1 MPSWK
6 ASRFLASANAY
17 SARLM
22 VKRQQVTRPGK
33 VMMTG
38 DNTKASA
45 RALSVAALAAQIPV
59 TSSAARQL
67 PSREKPRRQV
77 AFPPVGTVL
86 GPAQFF
92 AWLLGLLGVSAC
104 IAPWFAHGWR
114 WLEIVSVA
122 FVLLACYDALALW
135 LARKDIAPVLL
146 SQENALRGGEGQTI
160 QLPLALAS
168 ATGRLRGEVRVVL
181 MPATAEGDTAT
192 RVSNEM
198 QRLILERPNV
208 PQQPTQTF
216 QTAMQLWPWTPEIT
230 LLRRGLWPG
239 PRVGVQRASPLGL
252 WRLRQWFDYPER
264 LRIDADLRSGRREML
279 KSSVYRALVA
289 SRQTP
294 WTGHGRDFERLR
306 EYQPGDNFS
315 EIAWKSTARRSFPVT
330 RLFQWEQK
338 QEIYFVVDQSRASA
352 LALDPP
358 KSAEGDAP
366 PRATRRLLD
375 LAVETALVGATVAL
389 ELGDEF
395 GLVTYADEP
404 KSWLSAGSGQTQFH
418 RLRDRLLCLEPL
430 PTTADYELLFAEIQ
444 FRLRRRAYL
453 VLLADLT
460 ERSLADSLC
469 RGLGLV
475 RSSHAVLV
483 TSILPA
489 HARPAFSPGEN
500 PNTDEDVYAA
510 LAGEKENQR
519 LDALARQLRR
529 FDVHLRFVP
538 PDMFLR
544 TSVEGYLESKRE
556 QRL

>member
-1 MPSWK
+1 MMPEDK
-6 ASRFLASANAY
+6 TSA
-17 SARLM
+17 
-22 VKRQQVTRPGK
+22 K
-33 VMMTG
+33 
-38 DNTKASA
+38 A
-45 RALSVAALAAQIPV
+45 RASSVVAAVAQ
-59 TSSAARQL
+59 TQTTTSAARNL
-67 PSREKPRRQV
+67 PSRDKSRRQV
-77 AFPPVGTVL
+77 QVAFLPAGTLL
-86 GPAQFF
+86 GPAQSF
-92 AWLLGLLGVSAC
+92 AWLLGLLGVAAC
-104 IAPWFAHGWR
+104 IAPWFALGWR
-114 WLEIVSVA
+114 WLELISLGVA
-122 FVLLACYDALALW
+122 LLACYDAFALW
-135 LARKDIAPVLL
+135 LARKEFAPVLL
-146 SQENALRGGEGQTI
+146 PQEKGLRGGEGQTI
-160 QLPLALAS
+160 QLPLALTS
-168 ATGRLRGEVRVVL
+168 ATRRHRSEVRVVL
-181 MPATAEGDTAT
+181 MPATPEGETTA
-192 RVSNEM
+192 RVSDETR
-198 QRLILERPNV
+198 RLILERPSV
-208 PQQPTQTF
+208 PEQSPQALHTP
-216 QTAMQLWPWTPEIT
+216 MLLWSWTPEIT

-239 PRVGVQRASPLGL
+239 PRVGIERSSPLGL
-252 WRLRQWFDYPER
+252 WRLRQWFDFPER

-279 KSSVYRALVA
+279 KSAVYRALVA

-306 EYQPGDNFS
+306 EYQPGDTFS

-352 LALDPP
+352 LALDPATGLDSDVP
-358 KSAEGDAP
+358 P
-366 PRATRRLLD
+366 PRAMRRRLLD

-395 GLVTYADEP
+395 GLVTYAEEP

-444 FRLRRRAYL
+444 LRLRRRAYL

-475 RSSHAVLV
+475 RSSHAVLM

-519 LDALARQLRR
+519 LDALGRQLRR

-538 PDMFLR
+538 ADMFLR
-544 TSVEGYLESKRE
+544 TAVEGYLESKRE

>member
-1 MPSWK
+1 
-6 ASRFLASANAY
+6 
-17 SARLM
+17 
-22 VKRQQVTRPGK
+22 
-33 VMMTG
+33 MTG
-38 DNTKASA
+38 NETS
-45 RALSVAALAAQIPV
+45 SVGAPRVAHAVAQ
-59 TSSAARQL
+59 TEATASAARNL
-67 PSREKPRRQV
+67 PSRDKSPRRM
-77 AFPPVGTVL
+77 AFRLAGTLL
-86 GPAQFF
+86 GPARSF
-92 AWLLGLLGVSAC
+92 AWLLGLLGVAAC
-104 IAPWFAHGWR
+104 LAPWFERGWL

-122 FVLLACYDALALW
+122 VALLAFYDAFALW
-135 LARKDIAPVLL
+135 LARKEFAPILL
-146 SQENALRGGEGQTI
+146 LPEKGLRGSEGQTI
-160 QLPLALAS
+160 QLPLALTGSTPRRLRSKLRVALMS
-168 ATGRLRGEVRVVL
+168 ATPEGE
-181 MPATAEGDTAT
+181 TAT
-192 RVSNEM
+192 RVGSET
-198 QRLILERPNV
+198 QQLTLGQPSVPEDSAEGRGAPIL
-208 PQQPTQTF
+208 
-216 QTAMQLWPWTPEIT
+216 LWSWTPQVT

-239 PRVGVQRASPLGL
+239 PRVGIERSSPFGV
-252 WRLRQWFDYPER
+252 WRLRQWFDFPER

-306 EYQPGDNFS
+306 EYQPGDNYS
-315 EIAWKSTARRSFPVT
+315 EIAWKSTARRNIPVT

-352 LALDPP
+352 LAIDQAASPDTTVP
-358 KSAEGDAP
+358 P

-404 KSWLSAGSGQTQFH
+404 KSWLRAGSGQAQFH
-418 RLRDRLLCLEPL
+418 RFRDRLLCLEPL
-430 PTTADYELLFAEIQ
+430 PTTADYELLFGEIQ
-444 FRLRRRAYL
+444 LRLRRRAYL

-460 ERSLADSLC
+460 ERCLSDSLR

-475 RSSHAVLV
+475 RSSHAVLI

-489 HARPAFSPGEN
+489 HARPAFSPGED
-500 PNTDEDVYAA
+500 PRTDDDVYAA

-529 FDVHLRFVP
+529 FDVQLHFVSA
-538 PDMFLR
+538 DMFLR
-544 TSVEGYLESKRE
+544 TAVEGYLESKRE